1 MAFTNSINLNSNGI
15 PGYNTSTGAFTAT
28 ALTEYYVLTGGAS
41 AQDINQVA
49 PSPSVG
55 VPLVSQGSTSQP
67 IFSQATVVG
76 GGTGLSSLVAYE
88 LLAAGTT
95 STGNVQQIGIGTAGQ
110 VLVSGGAGVLPS
122 FQSFSPSSQAPYLN
136 VTGTTQTM
144 AVNEYYVANNA
155 GLVTFTPPA
164 TCAVGT
170 VFGVAGNGAGGW
182 TIDLTANTQ
191 TMHYGSTAGTT
202 AVASS
207 NAYDGLQFVCTV
219 ANTEFVMINAVGNAS
234 VT

>member
-28 ALTEYYVLTGGAS
+28 ALTQYYVLSGGAS
-41 AQDINQVA
+41 AQSINQIA
-49 PSPSVG
+49 PSATVG
-55 VPLVSQGSTSQP
+55 VPLVCQGVSAHP
-67 IFSQATVVG
+67 IYTEALVVG
-76 GGTGLSSLVAYE
+76 GGTGRSSLTAFE
-88 LLAAGTT
+88 LLAGGTT
-95 STGNVQQIGIGTAGQ
+95 STGNVQQISIGSAGQ

-122 FQSFSPSSQAPYLN
+122 FQAFSPSSQAPYLN
-136 VTGTTQTM
+136 TTGTTQTM
-144 AVNEYYVANNA
+144 VVNELYVANNA

-164 TCAVGT
+164 ACAVGT

-182 TIDLTANTQ
+182 TIDLVANSQ
-191 TMHYGSTAGTT
+191 TFNFGNTAGTT

-207 NAYDGLQFVCTV
+207 NRYDAVEFVCTV
-219 ANTEFVMINAVGNAS
+219 ANTTFSLVNSVGNLS